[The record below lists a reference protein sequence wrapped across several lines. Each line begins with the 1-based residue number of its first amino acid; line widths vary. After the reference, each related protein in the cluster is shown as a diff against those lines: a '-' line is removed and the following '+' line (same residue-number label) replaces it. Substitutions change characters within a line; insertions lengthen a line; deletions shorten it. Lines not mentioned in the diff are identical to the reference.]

1 MSHVTMFKM
10 LKCQLLNK
18 SKGFVKTTKQLT
30 AVMYVSEMSALELNR
45 KHVQY
50 STRVCSFL
58 EFKPEQ
64 TCRPCW
70 GYTSA
75 YMSHTFYAEEKF
87 SNPINLLVI
96 FC

>member
-1 MSHVTMFKM
+1 MSEPCLKCSHVNCLIY
-10 LKCQLLNK
+10 LKV
-18 SKGFVKTTKQLT
+18 SVKTIKELT
-30 AVMYVSEMSALELNR
+30 AAKYVSEMSALELNR